1 MASRPILVLD
11 TSIFLQDAFSRRRKG
26 AATQLL
32 TLAPAV
38 AHIVMC
44 DEIRDE
50 ILEKFDE
57 YLGWSKAQVLARYG
71 PVLDAHL
78 AEFEVSP
85 TDPLH
90 LVLLMSEIERILIP
104 RC

>member
-11 TSIFLQDAFSRRRKG
+11 TSIFLQDAFSKKRKG
-26 AATQLL
+26 AASQLL
-32 TLAPAV
+32 ALAPAV

-71 PVLDAHL
+71 PVLDAAH
-78 AEFEVSP
+78 
-85 TDPLH
+85 
-90 LVLLMSEIERILIP
+90 
-104 RC
+104 